1 MTSFVLRNANLV
13 EVAGAPGHGDHPV
26 DVRVQDGRV
35 IEVGRNLDHP
45 AGIVEY
51 DAEGR
56 WLIPGLWDHH
66 VHLGQWTQ
74 ASERLDLTAV
84 RSPEDA
90 LALVTT
96 RLRERPDEPIIGWG
110 HRSALW
116 PRPVGPA
123 DLDAVTGDRPVVLIS
138 GDGHHAWVNTAAL
151 DTLALSRRDGVV
163 EEAEWF
169 DAYGRLG
176 QLTSGASTSPAA
188 YLRTMRAAAAM
199 GVVGLT
205 DFEFSVTLDDWSR
218 RAESLPL
225 RVRVATYADT
235 LDEFIGAGLR
245 TGDSLPGCDE
255 RITMGPLKIISDG
268 SLNTRTAW
276 CCAPYAD
283 RDVAGAPNLTAAE
296 LRALLARAKSNGLEV
311 ATHAIGDA
319 AVHEALDAYA
329 ATGAAGSIEHAQ
341 LMLREDIPR
350 LAQLGLRASVQPA
363 HLLDDRDVTEACW
376 PDRADRCFMFRDLV
390 DAGVNLALGSDAP
403 VSPLDPWLAM
413 AAAVH
418 RSADERPAWHGEQ
431 ALTAREA
438 LACSVDGQ
446 TTVHAG
452 AVADLALLEADPL
465 VAGDAD
471 EAAATRLRTMRVAA
485 TWVGGRL
492 VHEAG

>member
-1 MTSFVLRNANLV
+1 MTSFVLRNASIV
-13 EVAGAPGHGDHPV
+13 EVGRAPGHGDRPV

-35 IEVGRNLDHP
+35 IEVGRDLDHP

-51 DAEGR
+51 DAAGR

-84 RSPEDA
+84 RSPDEA
-90 LALVTT
+90 LGLVTA
-96 RLRERPDEPIIGWG
+96 RLRERPEEPLIGWG

-116 PRPVGPA
+116 TRPVGPV
-123 DLDAVTGDRPVVLIS
+123 DLDAVAGARPVVLIS
-138 GDGHHAWVNTAAL
+138 GDGHHAWLNTAAL
-151 DTLALSRRDGVV
+151 DALGLGRREGVV

-169 DAYGRLG
+169 DAYGRLAL
-176 QLTSGASTSPAA
+176 LTGPGSTSSEA
-188 YLRTMRAAAAM
+188 YLRTMRAAAAL
-199 GVVGLT
+199 GVVGVT
-205 DFEFSVTLDDWSR
+205 DFEFAGAVDDWSR
-218 RAESLPL
+218 RAGSLAL

-235 LDEFIGAGLR
+235 LDDFVGAGLR
-245 TGDSLPGCDE
+245 TGDTLPGCDE

-283 RDVAGAPNLTAAE
+283 SAEAGAPNLTPTE
-296 LRALLARAKSNGLEV
+296 LRSLLARATGNGLEV

-319 AVHEALDAYA
+319 AVHEALEAYA

-341 LMLREDIPR
+341 LMLRDDLPR
-350 LAQLGLRASVQPA
+350 LAGLGLRASVQPA
-363 HLLDDRDVTEACW
+363 HLLDDRDVTEQCW
-376 PDRADRCFMFRDLV
+376 PDRADRCFMFRGLI
-390 DAGVNLALGSDAP
+390 DAGVSVALGSDAP
-403 VSPLDPWLAM
+403 VSKLDPWLAM

-418 RSADERPAWHGEQ
+418 RSADARPAWHGEQ
-431 ALTAREA
+431 ALTPQEA

-452 AVADLALLEADPL
+452 AVADLALLEADPF
-465 VAGDAD
+465 AGGDGV
-471 EAAATRLRTMRVAA
+471 EAAAALRSMHVAA

-492 VHEAG
+492 VHEAW